1 MSSITA
7 VIVARLGS
15 KRIHNKN
22 LQKIAGQTLLMR
34 KVHQCL
40 KIKDVENVVVIGDIE
55 SAKEEIENA
64 GAIFERQADVHCQ
77 GKRSNVNNMVKDA
90 LSHFDSEYVLWA
102 HPTNPFITA
111 DHYQEAIDFFYL
123 SKSAGHDSL
132 FSVTKLKGHFWTDSG
147 PPINHNPMS
156 PLHVIADEL
165 SPIHSQNGGIFI
177 RKYQD
182 MAKDGS
188 FVGSKPARYILN
200 EIDGWDID
208 HPWQLEFAQQYA
220 EGMTL

>member
-15 KRIHNKN
+15 KRIPHKN

-55 SAKEEIENA
+55 SAKEEVENA
-64 GAIFERQADVHCQ
+64 GAVFERQADRHCE
-77 GKRSNVNNMVKDA
+77 GKGNNVNEMVKDA
-90 LSHFDSEYVLWA
+90 LSYFDSDYVLWA
-102 HPTNPFITA
+102 HPTNPFINE
-111 DHYQEAIDFFYL
+111 DRYQAAIDVFNF
-123 SKSAGHDSL
+123 SKTTGHDSL
-132 FSVTKLKGHFWTDSG
+132 FSVNKLKGHFWTQSG
-147 PPINHNPMS
+147 RPINHNPMS
-156 PLHVIADEL
+156 PLHVIANEL
-165 SPIHSQNGGIFI
+165 PPIYSQNGGIFI

-188 FVGSKPARYILN
+188 FVGAKPAIYPLS
-200 EIDGWDID
+200 ETEGWDID
-208 HPWQLEFAQQYA
+208 YPWQLEFAQQSA
-220 EGMTL
+220 ERE